1 MICKLKIALVFFSLL
16 LLNVSAFA
24 QTEKDR
30 LERIERELNEA
41 SKKIPGLNSVVDFT
55 ANNYTIQEVI
65 RAIASDNDLNVVVN
79 PNLTDLVTYNFSNV
93 TAKEVFLLFCKQH
106 NVTIEFTGNILSFSK
121 VTEAPPAPVYKTI
134 KPINISYDKNNG
146 LVEADLSGDTLYYVL
161 KKLASLSDINIGL
174 HPELHNKI
182 IQKHIVSLP
191 FEEALKELAGD
202 DEWVKVS
209 DKFYKVNPKKAIT
222 AEVPSAKGTKN
233 SNKNNYGNQNNQN
246 NSGNASEGD
255 IEIEVLPTGKI
266 SVTATNALIADV
278 IKQMSERIGVNYYL
292 SKEPTEKTT
301 IHIVERNYD
310 EILKILF
317 NGTSFTFT
325 ELNGIFLIGDRS
337 QEGLRSTVVV
347 QLQHRIA
354 EDMKDFIPADLKKN
368 LEVLVFVEQNSLI
381 LSGSEPQIKELEYLI
396 KQLDKVVPV
405 ILIEVMIVDI
415 SKTNSTTSG
424 IKAGFKSKDK
434 PGTPDYT
441 FNQGDKD
448 GNPDGVK
455 VTMDGGVLN
464 SIINSFNGF
473 GWLNLGMI
481 SSDFY
486 LSIQAMES
494 NNMVKVRSTP
504 KLSTLNGHEAN
515 MSIGKSE
522 FYLEQTTNLIGTQ
535 NPQTQITNVYK
546 PVNADLTIKIKP
558 TVSGDG
564 QITMEIEVQQNDF
577 TDTRV
582 TNTGPPNSVKRKF
595 ESMVRVKDQNI
606 IILGGLEESSTTSK
620 GSGVPILSRIPILKW
635 FFSSRSKS
643 VEKTKLVIFI
653 KPTVI
658 Y

>member
-1 MICKLKIALVFFSLL
+1 ML
-16 LLNVSAFA
+16 LLNVSVFA
-24 QTEKDR
+24 QSEKDR
-30 LERIERELNEA
+30 LDRIEKELNDA
-41 SKKIPGLNSVVDFT
+41 SKRIPALNNTVDFT
-55 ANNYTIQEVI
+55 ANNYTLQEVI

-93 TAKEVFLLFCKQH
+93 TAKEVFFLFCKQH
-106 NVTIEFTGNILSFSK
+106 NIDIEFTGNIMSFAK
-121 VTEAPPAPVYKTI
+121 VVEAPPAIVYKAV
-134 KPINISYDKNNG
+134 KPINISYDKNTG

-161 KKLASLSDINIGL
+161 KKLSSLSGINIGI
-174 HPELHNKI
+174 HPELHNKT

-202 DEWVKVS
+202 EEWIKVS
-209 DKFYKVNPKKAIT
+209 ESFYKINPKKAVSVD
-222 AEVPSAKGTKN
+222 AQNNKGGYNKGTNKN
-233 SNKNNYGNQNNQN
+233 SYGNQNN
-246 NSGNASEGD
+246 GGTASEGD
-255 IEIEVLPTGKI
+255 IEIEVLSTGKI
-266 SVTATNALIADV
+266 SVSATNAPIADV

-310 EILKILF
+310 EILKILL
-317 NGTSFTFT
+317 NGTTFTYT
-325 ELNGIFLIGDRS
+325 ELNGIFLIGDRA

-354 EDMKDFIPADLKKN
+354 EDMKDFLPADLKKN
-368 LEVLVFVEQNSLI
+368 VEILVFIEQNSLI
-381 LSGSEPQIKELEYLI
+381 LSGSEPQIKELEFLI
-396 KQLDKVVPV
+396 QQLDKVVPV

-415 SKTNSTTSG
+415 SKTNSTTTG
-424 IKAGFKSKDK
+424 VKAGFKSKDK
-434 PGTPDYT
+434 PGTPNYT
-441 FNQGDKD
+441 FNTGDKD
-448 GNPDGVK
+448 GNPDGVN
-455 VTMDGGVLN
+455 TTLDGGVLN

-486 LSIQAMES
+486 ISIQALES
-494 NNMVKVRSTP
+494 NNLVKVRSTP
-504 KLSTLNGHEAN
+504 KLSTLNGHEAS

-522 FYLEQTTNLIGTQ
+522 YYLEQTTNLIGTQ

-564 QITMEIEVQQNDF
+564 QITLEIEVQQNDF

-595 ESMVRVKDQNI
+595 ESMVRVKDQDM
-606 IILGGLEESSTTSK
+606 IILGGLEEISTTSK
-620 GSGVPILSRIPILKW
+620 GSGVPLLSRIPVLKW
-635 FFSSRSKS
+635 LFSSRSKS

>member
-1 MICKLKIALVFFSLL
+1 ML
-16 LLNVSAFA
+16 LLNVSSFA

-30 LERIERELNEA
+30 LDRIEKELNEA
-41 SKKIPGLNSVVDFT
+41 SKRIPALNNMVDFT

-106 NVTIEFTGNILSFSK
+106 NVNIEWTGNIMSFSK
-121 VTEAPPAPVYKTI
+121 VAEAAPAIVYKTV
-134 KPINISYDKNNG
+134 KPINISYDKNTG
-146 LVEADLSGDTLYYVL
+146 LVEADLSGDTLYFVL
-161 KKLASLSDINIGL
+161 KKLSSISGINIGI
-174 HPELHNKI
+174 HPDLHNKT

-191 FEEALKELAGD
+191 FDEALKELAGD
-202 DEWVKVS
+202 EEWIKVS
-209 DKFYKVNPKKAIT
+209 DNFYKINPKKAVLVDAQNNKT
-222 AEVPSAKGTKN
+222 ANNKGA
-233 SNKNNYGNQNNQN
+233 NKNNYGNQNNT
-246 NSGNASEGD
+246 GTTSEGE
-255 IEIEVLPTGKI
+255 IEIEVLSTGKI
-266 SVTATNALIADV
+266 SVSASNALIADV
-278 IKQMSERIGVNYYL
+278 IKQMSERIGVNFYM

-317 NGTSFTFT
+317 NGTTFTFT

-396 KQLDKVVPV
+396 QQLDKVVPV

-415 SKTNSTTSG
+415 SKTNNTATG
-424 IKAGFKSKDK
+424 VKAGFKSKEN
-434 PGTPDYT
+434 PGTPNYT
-441 FNQGDKD
+441 FNTGDKD
-448 GNPDGVK
+448 GKPDGVNA
-455 VTMDGGVLN
+455 TLDGGVLN

-486 LSIQAMES
+486 ISIQAMES
-494 NNMVKVRSTP
+494 NNLVKVRSTP
-504 KLSTLNGHEAN
+504 KLSTLNGHEAS

-522 FYLEQTTNLIGTQ
+522 FYLEQTTNVIGSQ
-535 NPQTQITNVYK
+535 
-546 PVNADLTIKIKP
+546 
-558 TVSGDG
+558 
-564 QITMEIEVQQNDF
+564 
-577 TDTRV
+577 
-582 TNTGPPNSVKRKF
+582 
-595 ESMVRVKDQNI
+595 
-606 IILGGLEESSTTSK
+606 
-620 GSGVPILSRIPILKW
+620 
-635 FFSSRSKS
+635 
-643 VEKTKLVIFI
+643 
-653 KPTVI
+653 
-658 Y
+658 

>member
-1 MICKLKIALVFFSLL
+1 M
-16 LLNVSAFA
+16 LNIVAFA
-24 QTEKDR
+24 QQEDR
-30 LERIERELNEA
+30 LVKIERELNEA
-41 SKKIPGLNSVVDFT
+41 SKRIPALNNPVDFT

-106 NVTIEFTGNILSFSK
+106 NVTIEWTGNIMSFSK
-121 VTEAPPAPVYKTI
+121 VMETPPAPVYKTV
-134 KPINISYDKNNG
+134 KPINISFDKNTG
-146 LVEADLSGDTLYYVL
+146 VVQADLSGDTLYFVL
-161 KKLASLSDINIGL
+161 KKLSSISGINIGV

-182 IQKHIVSLP
+182 VQKHIVSLP

-202 DEWVKVS
+202 EEWVKVS
-209 DKFYKVNPKKAIT
+209 DNFYKINPKKALALET
-222 AEVPSAKGTKN
+222 QNNKGGTNKYP
-233 SNKNNYGNQNNQN
+233 KNNNNYQGNSSANT
-246 NSGNASEGD
+246 GEGD
-255 IEIEVLPTGKI
+255 VNIEVLPSGKI
-266 SVTATNALIADV
+266 SVTANNALIADV
-278 IKQMSERIGVNYYL
+278 VKQISERIGVNYYM

-301 IHIVERNYD
+301 VHIIERNYD
-310 EILKILF
+310 EILKVLF
-317 NGTSFTFT
+317 NGTTFTFT
-325 ELNGIFLIGDRS
+325 ELNGIFLIGDRT

-354 EDMKDFIPADLKKN
+354 EDMKDYIPADLKKN
-368 LEVLVFVEQNSLI
+368 LEVLVFTEQNSLI
-381 LSGSEPQIKELEYLI
+381 LSGSEPQIKELEFLI

-415 SKTNSTTSG
+415 SKTNSTSTG
-424 IKAGFKSKDK
+424 VKAGFKSKDN
-434 PGTPDYT
+434 PGTPDYSL
-441 FNQGDKD
+441 NKGDSEGKP
-448 GNPDGVK
+448 NGVG
-455 VTMDGGVLN
+455 VTMDGKVLN

-486 LSIQAMES
+486 ISIQALEN

-504 KLSTLNGHEAN
+504 KLSTINGHEAS
-515 MSIGKSE
+515 MSIGE
-522 FYLEQTTNLIGTQ
+522 TEYYLEQTTNLIGTQ
-535 NPQTQITNVYK
+535 NPQTQVTNVYK
-546 PVNADLTIKIKP
+546 PVNADLSIKIKP

-564 QITMEIEVQQNDF
+564 QITLEIEVQQSDF

-595 ESMVRVKDQNI
+595 ESMVRVKDQDM
-606 IILGGLEESSTTSK
+606 IILGGLEENSNTSK
-620 GSGVPILSRIPILKW
+620 GSGVPILSRIPVLKW
-635 FFSSRSKS
+635 FFSNRSKE
-643 VEKTKLVIFI
+643 VKKDKLVIFI